1 MGQLSLLYCHV
12 YIWQAWHVGW
22 GGNPFPTKHRPNYL
36 AVTQNLFFLSPQ
48 IMMCP
53 LGGGCCNPDIPELY
67 FLSAYPSPKI
77 GIQLLI
83 RSNPFYLLPIGNQV
97 DFNKYFCSE
106 LWLEYIN
113 FTEKHYAECGIQ
125 TSTVITCLNY
135 LVLLDNNKYREGKQ
149 KVSVYFLTIL
159 ACSFCMC

>member
-1 MGQLSLLYCHV
+1 MGQLSLLYCHD
-12 YIWQAWHVGW
+12 YIWQVWHVGW

-77 GIQLLI
+77 GIQLPI
-83 RSNPFYLLPIGNQV
+83 RSNPFYLLAIGNQD

-113 FTEKHYAECGIQ
+113 FTEKHYAECSIQ
-125 TSTVITCLNY
+125 TSTVNTYLNY
-135 LVLLDNNKYREGKQ
+135 LVLLDNKYREGKQ

>member
-1 MGQLSLLYCHV
+1 MGQLSLLYCHD
-12 YIWQAWHVGW
+12 YIWQVWHVGW
-22 GGNPFPTKHRPNYL
+22 GGNPFPTKPKPNYL

-48 IMMCP
+48 IMTCP

-77 GIQLLI
+77 GIQLPI
-83 RSNPFYLLPIGNQV
+83 RSNPFYLLAIGNQD

-113 FTEKHYAECGIQ
+113 FTEKHYAECSIQ
-125 TSTVITCLNY
+125 TSTVNTYLNY
-135 LVLLDNNKYREGKQ
+135 LVLLDNKYREGKQ

>member
-1 MGQLSLLYCHV
+1 MGQLSLLYCHD
-12 YIWQAWHVGW
+12 YIWQVWHVGW
-22 GGNPFPTKHRPNYL
+22 GGNPFPTKPKPNYL

-48 IMMCP
+48 IMTCP

-77 GIQLLI
+77 GIQLPI
-83 RSNPFYLLPIGNQV
+83 RSNPFYLLAIGNQV

-125 TSTVITCLNY
+125 TSTVNTYLNY
-135 LVLLDNNKYREGKQ
+135 LVLLDNKYREGKQ

>member
-1 MGQLSLLYCHV
+1 MGQLSLLYCHD
-12 YIWQAWHVGW
+12 YIWQVWHVGW
-22 GGNPFPTKHRPNYL
+22 GGNPFPTKPKPNYL

-48 IMMCP
+48 IMTCP

-77 GIQLLI
+77 GIQLPI
-83 RSNPFYLLPIGNQV
+83 RSNPFYLLAIGNQD

-125 TSTVITCLNY
+125 TSTVNTYLNY
-135 LVLLDNNKYREGKQ
+135 LVLLDNKYREGKQ